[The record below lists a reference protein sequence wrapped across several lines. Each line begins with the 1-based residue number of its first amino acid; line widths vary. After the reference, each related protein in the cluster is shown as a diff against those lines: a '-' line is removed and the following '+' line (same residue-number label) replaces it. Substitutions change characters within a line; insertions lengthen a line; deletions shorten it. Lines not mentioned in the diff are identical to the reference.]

1 MEINEPRTKRYT
13 KYSFKCDASPAFRY
27 MLFYFNNF
35 PNFISF
41 INFGCRISYS
51 MNHLQKIF
59 TVFEWDTLLS
69 LFGFL
74 FCMLNRAEIFLVCC
88 PITSFCPSFKIYK
101 HFSYLMGILI
111 SILCKMKLISR
122 ESQKTFTVNWCLN
135 SILIDISKLIT
146 YFQKQFS
153 VKTGKTF
160 IDFILHCVFYL
171 FELSSKLQP
180 LKRLC
185 SLLKNF
191 NGVCTLIQG
200 ICKSQSLV
208 LFGQY
213 TVYGNGACFLCEKYY
228 TCEDSWAC
236 IWFYLRYFRTATK
249 ETIFQKP

>member
-1 MEINEPRTKRYT
+1 MHSHE
-13 KYSFKCDASPAFRY
+13 
-27 MLFYFNNF
+27 
-35 PNFISF
+35 
-41 INFGCRISYS
+41 
-51 MNHLQKIF
+51 IF

-101 HFSYLMGILI
+101 HFSYLIWILI
-111 SILCKMKLISR
+111 LILLFNKVSENLNYYDWTTHFIY
-122 ESQKTFTVNWCLN
+122 QFFLNLKTEHLFHFTL
-135 SILIDISKLIT
+135 S
-146 YFQKQFS
+146 
-153 VKTGKTF
+153 
-160 IDFILHCVFYL
+160 FYL
-171 FELSSKLQP
+171 FKLSSKQQP

-191 NGVCTLIQG
+191 NAVCTLIQS
-200 ICKSQSLV
+200 IYKSQSLV

-249 ETIFQKP
+249 ETIYQKPKDWIHSIHFNDITFYGSMTILQK